1 MKNNIMLLAIH
12 DSYTMFKRCM
22 LLSFRNF
29 EALFIAIFSPV
40 LMMLLFVYV
49 LGGAMNVGDVTYI
62 NYIVPG
68 IILQAI
74 SQSATTTAVRVKDDL
89 SEGIMNRFKSMPI
102 TKSSILIGHAFA
114 AVIRSIVSTI
124 IIFGI
129 AFLMGFQ
136 PEANIGEWM
145 MVILVLFLFML
156 AVAWL
161 SIVFG
166 LISRSSETASALSV
180 ILSILPYF
188 SSGFVPT
195 DTMPYLLRVFAENQ
209 PITSLIETLRS
220 FLMNAPQNPS
230 LIPAILWCIGI
241 LICSFIIS
249 VCLYKKKK

>member
-1 MKNNIMLLAIH
+1 MKNSMMFIACS
-12 DSYTMFKRCM
+12 DSFTMFKRCM
-22 LLSFRNF
+22 LLSFRNL
-29 EALFIAIFSPV
+29 EALFMAVFSPV

-74 SQSATTTAVRVKDDL
+74 GQSATTTAVRVNADM

-102 TKSSILIGHAFA
+102 TKSSILIGHSLA
-114 AVIRSIVSTI
+114 AVVRSIVSTL

-129 AFLMGFQ
+129 AFMMGFQ
-136 PEANIGEWM
+136 PKANMGEWI

-166 LISRSSETASALSV
+166 LISNSAETASALSV

-209 PITSLIETLRS
+209 PITSLIETLRA

-230 LIPAILWCIGI
+230 LIPAIVWCIGI
-241 LICSFIIS
+241 LICSFIVS
-249 VCLYKKKK
+249 LYLYKKKN